1 MAISTIKSTY
11 SLDVGSVR
19 TLETLAK
26 RWRVSKTEVLRRAIR
41 IAAMEGNSGN
51 EGCPRRS
58 RQIAELR
65 ARAQRRCQSVGAG
78 LEGRTARGWSTALFE
93 TLMIHLDTSFLI
105 RALEVGTPEDR
116 KLRTGLR
123 AVNHWQ

>member
-11 SLDVGSVR
+11 SLDIGSVR

-51 EGCPRRS
+51 EAALGALDRLQNSVRERNVDVSRWERDLKAERR
-58 RQIAELR
+58 A
-65 ARAQRRCQSVGAG
+65 AGRRLS
-78 LEGRTARGWSTALFE
+78 S
-93 TLMIHLDTSFLI
+93 
-105 RALEVGTPEDR
+105 
-116 KLRTGLR
+116 KL
-123 AVNHWQ
+123 